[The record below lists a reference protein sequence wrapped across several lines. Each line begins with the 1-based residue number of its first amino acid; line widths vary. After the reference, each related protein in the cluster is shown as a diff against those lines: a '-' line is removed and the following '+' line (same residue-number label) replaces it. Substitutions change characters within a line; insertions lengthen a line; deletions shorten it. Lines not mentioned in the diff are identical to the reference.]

1 MGMGSE
7 AACFS
12 GLNIYLLRRIAF
24 DDTLTVVCFGYDDSL
39 FVLKLSLTLFR
50 LEGQTPTHNV

>member
-12 GLNIYLLRRIAF
+12 GRMAF
-24 DDTLTVVCFGYDDSL
+24 DDTLTVVCLGYDDSL
-39 FVLKLSLTLFR
+39 LVLKL
-50 LEGQTPTHNV
+50 